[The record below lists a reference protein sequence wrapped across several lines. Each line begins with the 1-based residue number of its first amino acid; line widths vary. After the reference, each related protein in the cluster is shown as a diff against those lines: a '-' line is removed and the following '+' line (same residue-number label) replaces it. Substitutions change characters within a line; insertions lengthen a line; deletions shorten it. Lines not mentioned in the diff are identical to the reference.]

1 MNTPPLI
8 IEPDDFKNIQAK
20 DNILLVD
27 ISNVTQYAQAHI
39 PNAVFL
45 DYSAIIGMNK
55 PTMGLLPSKDKMN
68 AAMSSIGFSDEQHI
82 VVYDEEGGGKAA
94 RLIWTLHA
102 FGFENI
108 SMINGGLISWANEG
122 HALSNEAVQVNKT
135 QTSLSYTNPN
145 VVADADY
152 IMSRLGADD
161 FALLDARSLA
171 EYDGSRAYAQR
182 PGHIPG
188 AKHYEWT
195 EGLDATKNYRL
206 KDKATLQNELNQLNI
221 NPNKETIVYC
231 QTHHRSALSYV
242 MLKHL
247 GYEKVR
253 GYHGSWSEWG
263 NRTDTPIEH

>member
-1 MNTPPLI
+1 MTPLPLI
-8 IEPDDFKNIQAK
+8 IEPDDAETLQNKN
-20 DNILLVD
+20 DILLVD

-45 DYSAIIGMNK
+45 DYSAIVGMNK
-55 PTMGLLPSKDKMN
+55 PTMGLLPSDEKMN
-68 AAMSSIGFSDEQHI
+68 VAMSSIGFSKNKHI

-102 FGFENI
+102 FGCTNI
-108 SMINGGLISWANEG
+108 SMINGGLVSWANEG
-122 HALSNEAVQVNKT
+122 HALSNEAVQANKT
-135 QTSLSYTNPN
+135 QTNLHYANPD

-171 EYDGSRAYAQR
+171 EYDGSKAYAQR

-195 EGLDATKNYRL
+195 EGLDATRNYRF
-206 KDKATLQNELNQLNI
+206 KDKTTLQNELNQLNL
-221 NPNKETIVYC
+221 NRDKETIVYC

-247 GYEKVR
+247 GYQKVR
-253 GYHGSWSEWG
+253 GYQGSWSEWG